1 MHIKLQKGGFVKKLF
16 LLITSLF
23 FFSFGSNGETLRILA
38 ESGDEATLTV
48 AIAQFESA
56 NPGVEIETNYLGW
69 DDFMSTI
76 KLKMADNNPPDLAHG
91 NQGFTVDGTLIQSGL
106 VISLEK
112 YANQYGWKDSFAS
125 GALSEF
131 MWSDD
136 GSTWGSGSLYGVSP
150 VAEDVIVYYNKKK
163 LNTLGLSVPT
173 TFAEF
178 ENALQVSKDAGELPI
193 ALGGADGWPI
203 IHVWGL
209 VEGAFVDPNQ
219 TRSWIFDAKN
229 VQFDIPNRISAASK
243 LADMASAGYFS
254 SDSLGIGYD
263 DANAMFING
272 EGVFNLTGTWMTADF
287 NSGMGD
293 NVGAFAMPTL
303 DGAVAGGGSFALPW
317 HISSKASN
325 PDLAAKFLNHLM
337 SNDFVD
343 DLMGVGRVP
352 AQSPTINPTSNLQAE
367 VIASSNALVG
377 ANAKTFYTDW
387 ASPGMYDTVTQ
398 ELQKII
404 GGAATAQDFID
415 AMAAESVN

>member
-1 MHIKLQKGGFVKKLF
+1 MKKIL
-16 LLITSLF
+16 LLISSVFIL
-23 FFSFGSNGETLRILA
+23 SFASNAETLRILA
-38 ESGDEATLTV
+38 EAGDEATITE
-48 AIAQFESA
+48 AAAQFEAA
-56 NPGVEIETNYLGW
+56 NPGVKIEANFLGW
-69 DDFMSTI
+69 DDFMATI

-112 YANQYGWKDSFAS
+112 YADQYGWKKSFAN

-136 GSTWGSGSLYGVSP
+136 GSTWGSGSLYGISP
-150 VAEDVIVYYNKKK
+150 VAEDVIVYYNKDK
-163 LNTLGLSVPT
+163 LKSLGLSIPT
-173 TFAEF
+173 SFSEF
-178 ENALQVSKDAGELPI
+178 ENALKVSKDAGELPI
-193 ALGGADGWPI
+193 VLGGADGWPI

-209 VEGAFVDPNQ
+209 VEGAFVSPKQ

-229 VQFDIPNRISAASK
+229 IQFDTPNRVKASGK
-243 LADMASAGYFS
+243 LADMASAGYFG

-293 NVGAFAMPTL
+293 NVGAFAMPTWNS
-303 DGAVAGGGSFALPW
+303 GVAGGGSFALPW
-317 HISSKASN
+317 HISSKSSN

-337 SNDFVD
+337 SIEFVD

-352 AQSPTINPTSNLQAE
+352 AQAPTIDPTSNLQAE
-367 VIASSNALVG
+367 VIAASNSLVG

-387 ASPGMYDTVTQ
+387 ATPGMYDTVTQ
-398 ELQKII
+398 ELQKVI
-404 GGAATAQDFID
+404 GGVASAEEFID
-415 AMAAESVN
+415 AMTAESIN

>member
-1 MHIKLQKGGFVKKLF
+1 MKKIF
-16 LLITSLF
+16 LIISTLLA
-23 FFSFGSNGETLRILA
+23 FSFASKADNLRILA
-38 ESGDEATLTV
+38 EAGDEATLTV
-48 AIAQFESA
+48 AIAQFEEA
-56 NPGVEIETNYLGW
+56 NPGVTVEASYLGW

-112 YANQYGWKDSFAS
+112 YADQYGWKDLFAS
-125 GALSEF
+125 GAMAEF

-150 VAEDVIVYYNKKK
+150 VAEDVIVYYNKEK
-163 LNTLGLSVPT
+163 LSSLGLSVPN

-209 VEGAFVDPNQ
+209 VEGAFVNPEQ

-229 VQFDIPNRISAASK
+229 VQFDTQNRKQAAEK
-243 LADMASAGYFS
+243 LADMASAGYFG

-272 EGVFNLTGTWMTADF
+272 EGVFNLTGTWMTAEFD
-287 NSGMGD
+287 SGMGD
-293 NVGAFAMPTL
+293 NVGAFAMPTWN
-303 DGAVAGGGSFALPW
+303 GGVAGGGSFALPW

-325 PDLAAKFLNHLM
+325 PDLAAKFLAHLM

-352 AQSPTINPTSNLQAE
+352 AQAPTIAPTSNLQAE

-387 ASPGMYDTVTQ
+387 STPGMYDTVTQ
-398 ELQKII
+398 ELQKVI
-404 GGAATAQDFID
+404 GGAASAQDFID
-415 AMAAESVN
+415 AMAAESLN

>member
-1 MHIKLQKGGFVKKLF
+1 MIFYDFCIHIHIKLQKGGFVKKLF

-150 VAEDVIVYYNKKK
+150 VAEDVIVYYNKKR
-163 LNTLGLSVPT
+163 NTDT
-173 TFAEF
+173 EIKHT
-178 ENALQVSKDAGELPI
+178 
-193 ALGGADGWPI
+193 
-203 IHVWGL
+203 
-209 VEGAFVDPNQ
+209 
-219 TRSWIFDAKN
+219 
-229 VQFDIPNRISAASK
+229 
-243 LADMASAGYFS
+243 
-254 SDSLGIGYD
+254 
-263 DANAMFING
+263 
-272 EGVFNLTGTWMTADF
+272 
-287 NSGMGD
+287 
-293 NVGAFAMPTL
+293 TL
-303 DGAVAGGGSFALPW
+303 DSM
-317 HISSKASN
+317 H
-325 PDLAAKFLNHLM
+325 
-337 SNDFVD
+337 
-343 DLMGVGRVP
+343 
-352 AQSPTINPTSNLQAE
+352 
-367 VIASSNALVG
+367 
-377 ANAKTFYTDW
+377 
-387 ASPGMYDTVTQ
+387 
-398 ELQKII
+398 
-404 GGAATAQDFID
+404 
-415 AMAAESVN
+415 

>member
-1 MHIKLQKGGFVKKLF
+1 MKKIL
-16 LLITSLF
+16 LLISSVFIL
-23 FFSFGSNGETLRILA
+23 SFASNAETLRILA
-38 ESGDEATLTV
+38 EAGDEATITE
-48 AIAQFESA
+48 AKAQFEAA
-56 NPGVEIETNYLGW
+56 NPGVTIEANFLGW
-69 DDFMSTI
+69 DDFMATI

-112 YANQYGWKDSFAS
+112 YADQYGWKKSFAN

-136 GSTWGSGSLYGVSP
+136 GSTWGSGSLYGISP
-150 VAEDVIVYYNKKK
+150 VAEDVIVYYNKDK
-163 LNTLGLSVPT
+163 LKSLGLSIPT
-173 TFAEF
+173 SFSEF
-178 ENALQVSKDAGELPI
+178 ENALKVSKDAGELPI
-193 ALGGADGWPI
+193 VLGGADGWPI

-209 VEGAFVDPNQ
+209 VEGAFVSPEQ

-229 VQFDIPNRISAASK
+229 VQFDTQNRITAAGK
-243 LADMASAGYFS
+243 LADMASAGYFG

-293 NVGAFAMPTL
+293 NVGAFAMPTWNS
-303 DGAVAGGGSFALPW
+303 GVAGGGSFALPW
-317 HISSKASN
+317 HISSKSSN

-337 SNDFVD
+337 SIEFVD

-352 AQSPTINPTSNLQAE
+352 AQAPTIDPTSNLQAE
-367 VIASSNALVG
+367 VIAASNSLVG

-387 ASPGMYDTVTQ
+387 ATPGMYDTVTQ
-398 ELQKII
+398 ELQKVI
-404 GGAATAQDFID
+404 GGVASAEEFID
-415 AMAAESVN
+415 AMAAESIN

>member
-1 MHIKLQKGGFVKKLF
+1 MKKIF
-16 LLITSLF
+16 LIISVILA
-23 FFSFGSNGETLRILA
+23 FSFASKAENLRILA
-38 ESGDEATLTV
+38 EAGDEATLTV
-48 AIAQFESA
+48 AIAQFEKA
-56 NPGVEIETNYLGW
+56 NPGVTVEANYLGW

-91 NQGFTVDGTLIQSGL
+91 NQGFTVDGTLIQNGL

-112 YANQYGWKDSFAS
+112 YAKQYGWKNLFAS
-125 GALSEF
+125 GALAEF

-150 VAEDVIVYYNKKK
+150 VAEDVIVYYNKDK
-163 LNTLGLSVPT
+163 LKSLGLSVPK
-173 TFAEF
+173 TFADF
-178 ENALQVSKDAGELPI
+178 ENALKVSKEAGELPI

-209 VEGAFVDPNQ
+209 VEGAFVAPDQ

-229 VQFDIPNRISAASK
+229 VQFDIPNRKKAAEK
-243 LADMASAGYFS
+243 LADMASAGYFG
-254 SDSLGIGYD
+254 SDSLGVGYD

-287 NSGMGD
+287 DSGMGD
-293 NVGAFAMPTL
+293 NVGAFAMPTWN
-303 DGAVAGGGSFALPW
+303 GGVAGGGSFALPW

-325 PDLAAKFLNHLM
+325 PDLAAKFLAHLM

-352 AQSPTINPTSNLQAE
+352 AQAPTIAPTSNLQAE

-387 ASPGMYDTVTQ
+387 STPGMYDTVTQ
-398 ELQKII
+398 ELQKVI
-404 GGAATAQDFID
+404 GGAASAQDFID
-415 AMAAESVN
+415 AMAAESLN

>member
-1 MHIKLQKGGFVKKLF
+1 MKKIL
-16 LLITSLF
+16 LLISSVFVL
-23 FFSFGSNGETLRILA
+23 SFASNAETLRILA
-38 ESGDEATLTV
+38 EAGDEATITE
-48 AIAQFESA
+48 AKAQFEAA
-56 NPGVEIETNYLGW
+56 NPGVTIEANFLGW
-69 DDFMSTI
+69 DDFMATI

-112 YANQYGWKDSFAS
+112 YADQYGWKKSFAN

-136 GSTWGSGSLYGVSP
+136 GSTWGSGSLYGISP
-150 VAEDVIVYYNKKK
+150 VAEDVIVYYNKDK
-163 LNTLGLSVPT
+163 LKSLGLSIPT
-173 TFAEF
+173 SFSEF
-178 ENALQVSKDAGELPI
+178 EDALKVSKDAGELPI
-193 ALGGADGWPI
+193 VLGGADGWPI

-209 VEGAFVDPNQ
+209 VEGAFVSPKQ

-229 VQFDIPNRISAASK
+229 IQFDTPNRVKASGK
-243 LADMASAGYFS
+243 LADMASAGYFG

-293 NVGAFAMPTL
+293 NVGAFAMPTWNS
-303 DGAVAGGGSFALPW
+303 GVAGGGSFALPW
-317 HISSKASN
+317 HISSKSSN

-337 SNDFVD
+337 SIEFVD

-352 AQSPTINPTSNLQAE
+352 AQAPTIDPTSNLQAE
-367 VIASSNALVG
+367 VIAASNSLVG

-387 ASPGMYDTVTQ
+387 ATPGMYDTVTQ
-398 ELQKII
+398 ELQKVI
-404 GGAATAQDFID
+404 GGVASAEEFID
-415 AMAAESVN
+415 AMAAESIN

>member
-1 MHIKLQKGGFVKKLF
+1 MKKIF
-16 LLITSLF
+16 LIITAMLVL
-23 FFSFGSNGETLRILA
+23 SFTSKADNLRILA
-38 ESGDEATLTV
+38 EAGDEATLTV
-48 AIAQFESA
+48 AIAQFEEA
-56 NPGVEIETNYLGW
+56 NPGVTVEASYLGW

-76 KLKMADNNPPDLAHG
+76 KLKMADNDPPDLAHG

-112 YANQYGWKDSFAS
+112 YANAYGWKNLFAD
-125 GALSEF
+125 GALAEF

-136 GSTWGSGSLYGVSP
+136 GSTWGSGNLYGISP
-150 VAEDVIVYYNKKK
+150 VAEDVIVYYNKDK
-163 LNTLGLSVPT
+163 LKSLGLSVPS

-178 ENALQVSKDAGELPI
+178 ENALKVSKDAGELPI

-209 VEGAFVDPNQ
+209 IEGAHVDPSQ
-219 TRSWIFDAKN
+219 TRSWIFNAKN
-229 VQFDIPNRISAASK
+229 TDYSTPERIKAAEK
-243 LADMASAGYFS
+243 LADMASAGYFG

-263 DANAMFING
+263 DANAMFIGG

-293 NVGAFAMPTL
+293 NVGAFAMPRAN
-303 DGAVAGGGSFALPW
+303 GGVAGGGSFALPW
-317 HISSKASN
+317 HISSKSEN
-325 PDLAAKFLNHLM
+325 PALAAKFINHLL
-337 SNDFVD
+337 SNEFID

-352 AQSPTINPTSNLQAE
+352 AQSPTIDPTSNLQAE
-367 VIASSNALVG
+367 VIAASNALVG

-387 ASPGMYDTVTQ
+387 ATPGMYDTVTQ
-398 ELQKII
+398 ELQKVI
-404 GGAATAQDFID
+404 GGAASAQEFMD

>member
-1 MHIKLQKGGFVKKLF
+1 MKKIL
-16 LLITSLF
+16 LLISSVFIL
-23 FFSFGSNGETLRILA
+23 SFASNAETLRILA
-38 ESGDEATLTV
+38 EAGDEATITE
-48 AIAQFESA
+48 AKAQFEAA
-56 NPGVEIETNYLGW
+56 NPGVTIEANFLGW
-69 DDFMSTI
+69 DDFMATI

-106 VISLEK
+106 VIPLEK
-112 YANQYGWKDSFAS
+112 YADQYGWKKSFAN

-136 GSTWGSGSLYGVSP
+136 GSTWGSGSLYGISP
-150 VAEDVIVYYNKKK
+150 VAEDVIVYYNKNK
-163 LNTLGLSVPT
+163 LKSLGLSIPT
-173 TFAEF
+173 SFSEF
-178 ENALQVSKDAGELPI
+178 ENALKVSKDAGELPI
-193 ALGGADGWPI
+193 VLGGADGWPI

-209 VEGAFVDPNQ
+209 VEGAFVSPEQ

-229 VQFDIPNRISAASK
+229 VQFDTQNRIKAAGK
-243 LADMASAGYFS
+243 LADMASAGYFG

-293 NVGAFAMPTL
+293 NVGAFAMPTWN
-303 DGAVAGGGSFALPW
+303 GGVAGGGSFALPW
-317 HISSKASN
+317 HISSKSSN

-337 SNDFVD
+337 SIEFVD

-352 AQSPTINPTSNLQAE
+352 AQAPTIDPTSNLQAE
-367 VIASSNALVG
+367 VIAASNSLVG

-387 ASPGMYDTVTQ
+387 ATPGMYDTVTQ
-398 ELQKII
+398 ELQKVI
-404 GGAATAQDFID
+404 GGVASAEEFID
-415 AMAAESVN
+415 AMAAESIN

>member
-1 MHIKLQKGGFVKKLF
+1 MKKIF
-16 LLITSLF
+16 LIISALLA
-23 FFSFGSNGETLRILA
+23 FSFASKADNLRILA
-38 ESGDEATLTV
+38 EAGDEATLTA
-48 AIAQFESA
+48 AIAQFEDA
-56 NPGVEIETNYLGW
+56 NPGVTVEASYLGW

-112 YANQYGWKDSFAS
+112 YAEQYGWKNLFAD
-125 GALSEF
+125 GALAEF

-136 GSTWGSGSLYGVSP
+136 GATWGSGSLYGISP
-150 VAEDVIVYYNKKK
+150 VAEDVIVYYNKDK
-163 LNTLGLSVPT
+163 LKSLGLAVPSN
-173 TFAEF
+173 FSEF

-219 TRSWIFDAKN
+219 TRSWIFNAKN
-229 VQFDIPNRISAASK
+229 TDFNTDDRMKAAEK
-243 LADMASAGYFS
+243 LADMASSGYFG

-263 DANAMFING
+263 DANAMFMNG
-272 EGVFNLTGTWMTADF
+272 QGVFNLTGTWMTADF

-293 NVGAFAMPTL
+293 NVGAFAMPRSS
-303 DGAVAGGGSFALPW
+303 GGVAGGGSFALPW
-317 HISSKASN
+317 HISSKSAN
-325 PDLAAKFLNHLM
+325 PDLAAKFINHLM
-337 SNDFVD
+337 SNDFID

-352 AQSPTINPTSNLQAE
+352 AQSPTIDPTSNLQSE
-367 VIASSNALVG
+367 VIAASNALVG

-387 ASPGMYDTVTQ
+387 ATPGMYDTVTQ
-398 ELQKII
+398 ELQKVI
-404 GGAATAQDFID
+404 GGAASAQEFMD